1 MPGQGIEGQQVLLPL
16 APLVHGAED
25 AKQVRRLIDVPDELA
40 AGPVSR
46 PKAQPLQLVQK
57 VCAVLL
63 PPGRPGHHGGIEVLP
78 LVGSAQLGQPVC
90 GKAVHR
96 GAQGGQQGHVLPG
109 VVHQAQDGQ
118 GHVYLGGG
126 QKVLVPVGHPGDVL
140 LPQGAGVV
148 VQHRAGAAQQDHHVA
163 GPQGPLVVPLGHH
176 HGLVQQLPHP
186 PGGKAGLGLVLVLPV
201 LLALLPQIGQVQHV
215 QLQGIVRPL
224 RVGECRPGDQSL
236 VLGVVQL
243 SKVPGH
249 DVSEQVVAAQQH
261 LGPGAEVP
269 GQHPPPGLAWPG
281 AGSVWEA
288 AVFVQKDGGVGQ
300 AEAING
306 LLHVPHLKQGAPL
319 VGDGLEDGVLHLV
332 GVLILVHLDLFK
344 AIGPHAGGLGGLA
357 LVIQQ
362 QLHRQV
368 LQVGEVHQPPPPLLP
383 GIVGQKVCR
392 QVHQGLDHRAGQGQL
407 LPQLPAVLLEQGGEL
422 FQLLLAP
429 GADGLDALG
438 PVCGVHLRLGVQL
451 FCPLFLPAQGG
462 ERDGQTGGSLVPA
475 VGGEQLVQPGGAFVQ
490 GGSIVCLQQFILPHQ
505 GQGLAQA
512 LPTPITPAAQLL
524 QQDGPPGGVLHVRA
538 RGQLPA
544 ALLLPQPAGG
554 VGVALH
560 PSGDVQHDLGQAAV
574 VPPGGQ
580 SVHQLGEGP
589 LGVHALIPAVQ
600 GLFQHP
606 GHEHLGLPLV
616 AQAKVGV

>member
-1 MPGQGIEGQQVLLPL
+1 LQPSSTWGRERKFR
-16 APLVHGAED
+16 D
-25 AKQVRRLIDVPDELA
+25 STRR
-40 AGPVSR
+40 
-46 PKAQPLQLVQK
+46 
-57 VCAVLL
+57 
-63 PPGRPGHHGGIEVLP
+63 
-78 LVGSAQLGQPVC
+78 
-90 GKAVHR
+90 R
-96 GAQGGQQGHVLPG
+96 G
-109 VVHQAQDGQ
+109 
-118 GHVYLGGG
+118 
-126 QKVLVPVGHPGDVL
+126 
-140 LPQGAGVV
+140 
-148 VQHRAGAAQQDHHVA
+148 
-163 GPQGPLVVPLGHH
+163 
-176 HGLVQQLPHP
+176 
-186 PGGKAGLGLVLVLPV
+186 
-201 LLALLPQIGQVQHV
+201 
-215 QLQGIVRPL
+215 
-224 RVGECRPGDQSL
+224 
-236 VLGVVQL
+236 
-243 SKVPGH
+243 
-249 DVSEQVVAAQQH
+249 
-261 LGPGAEVP
+261 
-269 GQHPPPGLAWPG
+269 WPG

-300 AEAING
+300 TKAIDG
-306 LLHVPHLKQGAPL
+306 LLHVPHLEQGAPL

-332 GVLILVHLDLFK
+332 GVLILVHLDLLK
-344 AIGPHAGGLGGLA
+344 AVGPHAGGLGGLA

-490 GGSIVCLQQFILPHQ
+490 GGGIVCLQQFILPHQ
-505 GQGLAQA
+505 VQGLAQA

-538 RGQLPA
+538 RHQLPA

-560 PSGDVQHDLGQAAV
+560 PSGDVQHDLGQTAV
-574 VPPGGQ
+574 VPPGSEG
-580 SVHQLGEGP
+580 VCQLSKGTLLLQP
-589 LGVHALIPAVQ
+589 LITAVQ
-600 GLFQHP
+600 YLLQNSCHNV
-606 GHEHLGLPLV
+606 LALPLI
-616 AQAKVGV
+616 A